1 MIPPTHSTSLP
12 PSFPPP
18 LPSLHHSACVRLRA
32 RERDSWG
39 LSVEEALR
47 RWYWKDDC
55 CTASLTRPFLLHF
68 AHAAAREHK
77 KKKESATRLKS
88 FHFWLISAALILE
101 SVPPHS
107 PRHPPKHIKLPVGWF
122 AVWMLLYLSH
132 LSPRPLLFPP
142 SALHRAVP

>member
-12 PSFPPP
+12 PSLPS
-18 LPSLHHSACVRLRA
+18 LPSLHHSACV
-32 RERDSWG
+32 RDSWG

-55 CTASLTRPFLLHF
+55 CAAAPTRPFLLRF
-68 AHAAAREHK
+68 AHAAAREQK
-77 KKKESATRLKS
+77 KKKQSATRLKS

-101 SVPPHS
+101 SVPPPHS
-107 PRHPPKHIKLPVGWF
+107 ARHPPKHIKLPVGWF